1 MNFEEIETLLT
12 TLTHIKETLKE
23 WNKYALNQNDEVLRL
38 SMEEMLTALIKW
50 ENAEKYIK
58 EWEEEIQ
65 IQKYKEQLGGQNE

>member
-1 MNFEEIETLLT
+1 MKVPNLGKNRFYFIFNEIEQ
-12 TLTHIKETLKE
+12 
-23 WNKYALNQNDEVLRL
+23 WYKYALKQNDEVMRL

-65 IQKYKEQLGGQNE
+65 KYKEARGGQNEK